1 VSVGFSLA
9 GHGAPPWG
17 GFAPPCVGAL
27 LGRRTCAVGSAR
39 TVVISP
45 RVPLRDS
52 RSGASKSDRA
62 GSVGYVVFKNL
73 CRRFLI
79 RRLRSD
85 TVSRGTSSNLERT
98 F

>member
-1 VSVGFSLA
+1 MSVGFSLA

-17 GFAPPCVGAL
+17 GFAPSCVGAL

-52 RSGASKSDRA
+52 RSRASKSDRA

-85 TVSRGTSSNLERT
+85 TVSGGTSSNLERT